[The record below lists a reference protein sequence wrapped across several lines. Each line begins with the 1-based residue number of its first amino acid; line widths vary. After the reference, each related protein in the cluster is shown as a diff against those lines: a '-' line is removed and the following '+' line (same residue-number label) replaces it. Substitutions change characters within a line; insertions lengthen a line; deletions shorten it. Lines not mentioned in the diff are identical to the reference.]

1 MKLREAPKPED
12 MQAIRDWFTR
22 LSRHVQAIDYE
33 GARPI
38 FAADMIAFGTFTDF
52 MHGREL
58 AEQKQWRNVWG
69 TIREFRYDLSKIEAI
84 VSADRLTA
92 VGMGVWQSHGFHP
105 NGDRF
110 DRPGRTTTVMGRKA
124 VGDPFVAT
132 HTHMSLFRGTPD
144 RSFGNFARSEVER

>member
-1 MKLREAPKPED
+1 MKLRTAVQPED
-12 MQAIRDWFTR
+12 LAAVKAWFDALASHCR
-22 LSRHVQAIDYE
+22 AIDYE

-38 FAADMIAFGTFTDF
+38 FADDLIAFGTFTDF

-58 AEQKQWRNVWG
+58 TEQKQWRNVWG
-69 TIREFRYDLSKIEAI
+69 TIRNFRFTLDTVEAI

-92 VGMGVWQSHGFHP
+92 IGMAVWMSDGFLP

-110 DRPGRTTTVMGRKA
+110 DRNGRATVGLGRRQ

-132 HTHMSLFRGTPD
+132 HTHLSLSRGTPE
-144 RSFGNFARSEVER
+144 RSYGKFDS

>member
-1 MKLREAPKPED
+1 MKLLNPVAPED
-12 MQAIRDWFTR
+12 LATVRAWFDA
-22 LSRHVQAIDYE
+22 LSKHCRAIDYE

-38 FAADMIAFGTFTDF
+38 FAEDMIAFGTFTAF
-52 MHGREL
+52 MIGRDL

-69 TIREFRYDLSKIEAI
+69 TIRNFRYDLDKVEAI

-92 VGMGVWQSHGFHP
+92 VGMAVWQSDGYHP

-110 DRPGRTTTVMGRKA
+110 DRPGRTTVTLGRKA

-132 HTHMSLFRGTPD
+132 HTHMSLFRGTPEQ
-144 RSFGNFARSEVER
+144 SFGKFG